1 MLANSAI
8 PGTSAIGTLAP
19 ATLQLQ
25 FDWSEQQCSPAA
37 SFEKTTEDQPAKK
50 SFSME
55 GPQERKIRKMKRISV
70 GRQPRP
76 IPGGELW
83 ETPSTQD
90 NLPANST
97 KQMTRK
103 TESRAATP
111 THVAKSRPQGVS
123 LAPQTS
129 QRIAKPV
136 RIGTAMLTLL
146 RSYGI
151 SEEEIA
157 AGIASYASANCQAIA
172 S

>member
-1 MLANSAI
+1 MLANSAV
-8 PGTSAIGTLAP
+8 PSTSAIGTLSP
-19 ATLQLQ
+19 AALQLQ
-25 FDWSEQQCSPAA
+25 FDWSEQQCSPTAKL
-37 SFEKTTEDQPAKK
+37 EKTTLAEPSKK

-55 GPQERKIRKMKRISV
+55 GPQERKIRTLKRISV
-70 GRQPRP
+70 GRERRP

-83 ETPSTQD
+83 ETPSTHG
-90 NLPANST
+90 NLSADST
-97 KQMTRK
+97 NRMAGK
-103 TESRAATP
+103 AD
-111 THVAKSRPQGVS
+111 AKARPQGVS

-136 RIGTAMLTLL
+136 RIGAAMLNLL

-157 AGIASYASANCQAIA
+157 AGIASYANANCQAVA